1 MPAQAGGGTKPWQGW
16 ESGERRE
23 EVRQLLVAL
32 MARVLSHVT
41 MWCGRLEQGLKSPGS
56 HSHHSILSTGAAL
69 VDGLIVFCYQA
80 RQVKPKRD
88 LNPFGR
94 PAVLI
99 ELLVLKKDSN
109 PF

>member
-32 MARVLSHVT
+32 MARVLSHMT
-41 MWCGRLEQGLKSPGS
+41 MWCAGLNKDWNPGIS
-56 HSHHSILSTGAAL
+56 FPPQHPEPGAAL

-80 RQVKPKRD
+80 RPGQAG
-88 LNPFGR
+88 LT
-94 PAVLI
+94 
-99 ELLVLKKDSN
+99 
-109 PF
+109 